1 MAVARPRPEALHGGM
16 HVAIG
21 TIPRPTNSLGV
32 VAVVCGVAGALLTG
46 ILWLYQQRPNSPLLG
61 QYGYEIAHG
70 GPLRE
75 DVVFLVALLGAV
87 AILASMLSSIGG
99 PTRSSAIA
107 ALLLGA
113 FALTFPVMVWLDMVG
128 TPLRMSLFP
137 GS

>member
-1 MAVARPRPEALHGGM
+1 MFHDGM
-16 HVAIG
+16 HVAVG
-21 TIPRPTNSLGV
+21 TIARPTNSLGV
-32 VAVVCGVAGALLTG
+32 VAVLSGLAGALLTG

-75 DVVFLVALLGAV
+75 DLVLLAGLLGAV
-87 AILASMLSSIGG
+87 AILAAILSSIGG
-99 PTRSSAIA
+99 ATRPSAIA

-113 FALTFPVMVWLDMVG
+113 FALTFPIMVWLDMVG

-137 GS
+137 GG

>member
-1 MAVARPRPEALHGGM
+1 MFHDGM
-16 HVAIG
+16 HVAVG
-21 TIPRPTNSLGV
+21 TIARPTNSLGV
-32 VAVVCGVAGALLTG
+32 VAALCGVAGALLTG

-75 DVVFLVALLGAV
+75 DLVLLAGLLGAV
-87 AILASMLSSIGG
+87 AIIAAMLSSIGG
-99 PTRSSAIA
+99 ATRASAIA

-113 FALTFPVMVWLDMVG
+113 VALTFPIMVWLDMVG
-128 TPLRMSLFP
+128 TPLRVALFP